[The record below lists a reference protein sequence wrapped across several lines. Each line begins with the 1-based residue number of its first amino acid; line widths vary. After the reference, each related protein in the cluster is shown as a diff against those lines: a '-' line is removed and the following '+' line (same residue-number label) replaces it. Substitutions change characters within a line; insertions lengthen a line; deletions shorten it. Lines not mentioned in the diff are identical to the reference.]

1 MLRSIGLYVFASLFF
16 LAGVGHFVIDS
27 FFIDAMPGW
36 VPFRAA
42 IVYLSGVVEMLL
54 AVLLVYKPTRAKAGV
69 WTALFLILVFPVNLY
84 MAFTPSK
91 YDLPAFALWLRL
103 PLQFVLIWWV
113 LKGTKPN

>member
-54 AVLLVYKPTRAKAGV
+54 AVLLVYNRQGQKQAFGQPYFSY
-69 WTALFLILVFPVNLY
+69 WFFLLIFIWHLHRVNMIFQL
-84 MAFTPSK
+84 
-91 YDLPAFALWLRL
+91 LRS
-103 PLQFVLIWWV
+103 
-113 LKGTKPN
+113 G